1 MSVEPVVR
9 ARVPAGA
16 QNGPNTDGGDF
27 SVITLRLVLGLLRSP
42 AGASSLATDF
52 NRLEQVVP
60 DAIWPSGVIPHGF
73 FQLISVFV
81 NLING
86 GDCVPNLI
94 FLLVEYSEVFLTS
107 VEVKATNR
115 FTIVVVQQNA
125 KITLGVSLND
135 SFGIDNG
142 ADDSADD
149 VIALKLFKRCQD
161 FIF

>member
-1 MSVEPVVR
+1 M
-9 ARVPAGA
+9 
-16 QNGPNTDGGDF
+16 
-27 SVITLRLVLGLLRSP
+27 
-42 AGASSLATDF
+42 
-52 NRLEQVVP
+52 
-60 DAIWPSGVIPHGF
+60 PS
-73 FQLISVFV
+73 
-81 NLING
+81 
-86 GDCVPNLI
+86 LI